1 MPPAA
6 VPAVFDWPLVS
17 HADYFLDT
25 YAALYYH
32 CTNNPIPAHC
42 SYPEWL
48 RERPED
54 ARQPAHVGYG
64 ANAVKLLRG
73 LNR

>member
-1 MPPAA
+1 M
-6 VPAVFDWPLVS
+6 VS
-17 HADYFLDT
+17 RTEYFLDT
-25 YAALYYH
+25 WYGLNYH
-32 CTNNPIPAHC
+32 CINNRIPAHC

-54 ARQPAHVGYG
+54 ARQPAHTGYG
-64 ANAVKLLRG
+64 ANAVKLQRG